1 MSAWTEIIDDLV
13 GHIGLM
19 KELGVRTVELDAKVL
34 PEWDR
39 VAAVVAQPSATTPSQ
54 HTLSVETSAPKVSSW
69 QAPKPAEM
77 KVDARALSRQE
88 RDAAL
93 TDIAARIAVCEACG
107 LCKSRTK
114 IVPGQ
119 GNPESPDVMFI
130 GEAPGAQEDEQGL
143 AFVGAAGQLL
153 TKMIAA
159 MGYAREDIFI
169 GNICKCRPPNNRTP
183 TMEEMQKCLPFLR
196 EQIAIIKPKTI
207 VLLGNTAIKGLLENQ
222 AGVTRLQGQWTVY
235 NGIPVMPTY
244 HPAYLLRFESSGDA
258 EGLRA
263 AKMQVWRAL
272 KLVLAQ
278 LGKPVPK

>member
-1 MSAWTEIIDDLV
+1 MAAWTEIIDDLV

-19 KELGVRTVELDAKVL
+19 KELGVRTVELDARVL

-39 VAAVVAQPSATTPSQ
+39 AAAAAQSSAAALPHRAQ
-54 HTLSVETSAPKVSSW
+54 SAQQPPAPNIATW
-69 QAPKPAEM
+69 QAPKSSEL
-77 KVDARALSRQE
+77 KTDASALSRQE
-88 RDAAL
+88 RDVALAAI
-93 TDIAARIAVCEACG
+93 TARIAVCEACG
-107 LCKSRTK
+107 LCKNRTK

-119 GNPESPDVMFI
+119 GNSETPDVMFI

-183 TMEEMQKCLPFLR
+183 NMEEMQKCLPFLR

-207 VLLGNTAIKGLLENQ
+207 VLLGNTAIKGLLESQ

-244 HPAYLLRFESSGDA
+244 HPAYLLRFENSGDA

-272 KLVLAQ
+272 KLVLGQ

>member
-19 KELGVRTVELDAKVL
+19 KELGVRTVELDANVL
-34 PEWDR
+34 TEWDR
-39 VAAVVAQPSATTPSQ
+39 V
-54 HTLSVETSAPKVSSW
+54 TSAQAQTVAPTSVRPASTSTVTSSRAPAW
-69 QAPKPAEM
+69 QAPAATT
-77 KVDARALSRQE
+77 VAADRVLSREE
-88 RDAAL
+88 RDTAL
-93 TDIAARIAVCEACG
+93 AEIAVRVSVCEACG
-107 LCKSRTK
+107 LCKQRTHV
-114 IVPGQ
+114 VPGQ
-119 GNPESPDVMFI
+119 GNPVSPDVMFI

-153 TKMIAA
+153 TKMINA

-183 TMEEMQKCLPFLR
+183 SMEEMQKCLPFLR

-207 VLLGNTAIKGLLENQ
+207 VLLGNTAIKGLLESQ

-235 NGIPVMPTY
+235 SGIPVMPTY

-272 KLVLAQ
+272 KLVLAH
-278 LGKPVPK
+278 LGKPIPK

>member
-34 PEWDR
+34 HAWDR
-39 VAAVVAQPSATTPSQ
+39 VAAVVAQPSATTPAQ
-54 HTLSVETSAPKVSSW
+54 HTLSTATPEPKVTAW
-69 QAPKPAEM
+69 QAQASSAL
-77 KVDARALSRQE
+77 KVEARELSREE
-88 RDAAL
+88 RDVHLAE
-93 TDIAARIAVCEACG
+93 IAARIAVCEACG
-107 LCKSRTK
+107 LCKSRSK

-119 GNPESPDVMFI
+119 GNPVSPDVMFI

-153 TKMIAA
+153 TKMINA
-159 MGYAREDIFI
+159 MGYARDDIFI

-183 TMEEMQKCLPFLR
+183 TQEEMQKCLPFLR
-196 EQIAIIKPKTI
+196 EQIAIIKPKAI

-222 AGVTRLQGQWTVY
+222 SGVTRLQGQWTVY

-244 HPAYLLRFESSGDA
+244 HPAYLLRFESSGDD

-272 KLVLAQ
+272 KLVLAH